1 MGLTIKCFD
10 KNTYQSFYDWNLFRI
25 HISHAVINYI
35 NCNDNIKSDNHYLLS
50 NNNNDIIS
58 VLHYFVKH
66 EPFLK
71 EKGLNGIIVL
81 LNNSDHNIWYTYND
95 SEKICHLIDLIQY
108 NDNKSIIDIF
118 FYSFEHKKNIYL
130 F

>member
-10 KNTYQSFYDWNLFRI
+10 KHLYQSFNDWNLFRI
-25 HISHAVINYI
+25 DISHSVIKYI
-35 NCNDNIKSDNHYLLS
+35 NCNDNIKGVNHYILP
-50 NNNNDIIS
+50 NNNDINSI
-58 VLHYFVKH
+58 LHYFVKY
-66 EPFLK
+66 EIFLK

-108 NDNKSIIDIF
+108 NYNKYIIDIF